1 MYEKRF
7 DKCVKELIDDE
18 HIYII
23 NKDLVTTYDIY
34 KTDEL
39 LYQNDQFSKELIFN
53 EQSSV
58 VVCHNDLI
66 KDEFWN
72 KEIVDFD

>member
-1 MYEKRF
+1 MDGLKSNTSREKF
-7 DKCVKELIDDE
+7 
-18 HIYII
+18 
-23 NKDLVTTYDIY
+23 

-66 KDEFWN
+66 KDEFCN